1 MTRRWPLVLAAAA
14 VVALGGWWFGMS
26 GPADSEA
33 RTGEAASAGLAP
45 LPRAPAVTAPAAI
58 ADSFLTPNLRDRIEA
73 LLLEAGEAASPEDLK
88 RRVEALVPAHFAPHE
103 AARARAL
110 LGRYVD
116 YRVALGAL
124 QLPADLGDPRAL
136 RDTVEARRRVREQ
149 HFMPD
154 EYQALF
160 GADDD
165 FDRYSL
171 ARLEIER
178 NTGLTPAQRQAALED
193 NERSLGET
201 QRAQRAQTVAQLQVA
216 SQTAALEARG
226 ASDQERFAERSAQYG
241 APAAQQLAQLDREE
255 RDWQGRLAQYA
266 ALQSAKADAQSLEQM
281 KQQLF
286 TPEERMRL
294 EAALQLRAQAAA
306 AAPSMTPR

>member
-136 RDTVEARRRVREQ
+136 RDTVEARRRVRERGQ
-149 HFMPD
+149 H
-154 EYQALF
+154 ALH
-160 GADDD
+160 
-165 FDRYSL
+165 
-171 ARLEIER
+171 E
-178 NTGLTPAQRQAALED
+178 
-193 NERSLGET
+193 
-201 QRAQRAQTVAQLQVA
+201 QVA
-216 SQTAALEARG
+216 R
-226 ASDQERFAERSAQYG
+226 R
-241 APAAQQLAQLDREE
+241 
-255 RDWQGRLAQYA
+255 RLAQHA
-266 ALQSAKADAQSLEQM
+266 E
-281 KQQLF
+281 
-286 TPEERMRL
+286 
-294 EAALQLRAQAAA
+294 
-306 AAPSMTPR
+306 